1 MLLHWTRRLDA
12 WWQFQWRMG
21 SGMLQITL
29 AKTLECPEDGYN
41 KPSHMIINWVPIKG
55 ENC

>member
-1 MLLHWTRRLDA
+1 
-12 WWQFQWRMG
+12 
-21 SGMLQITL
+21 MLQITL